1 MPLTVETLRDSV
13 VRCRFGSG
21 RRGIATLVALLALAA
36 SGCQTQP
43 RCQCDCAFRATT
55 PQVGKGCWVEGDKLI
70 CPLVRR
76 SLNLEPAYPS
86 EDPRCEQ
93 QEDGTIRCAVH
104 PGDVVE

>member
-1 MPLTVETLRDSV
+1 MTKTLEPLMI
-13 VRCRFGSG
+13 
-21 RRGIATLVALLALAA
+21 RRGRGGSNRLGIVALTALLAAITLA
-36 SGCQTQP
+36 CQTQP
-43 RCQCDCAFRATT
+43 RVCQCDCSFKATT

-76 SLNLEPAYPS
+76 SLKLEPAYPS

-93 QEDGTIRCAVH
+93 QEDGRIKCAIH

>member
-1 MPLTVETLRDSV
+1 MPQTFERLAI
-13 VRCRFGSG
+13 
-21 RRGIATLVALLALAA
+21 RRGQSSRRLVTALAALLALTAL
-36 SGCQTQP
+36 GCQTQP
-43 RCQCDCAFRATT
+43 RVCQCDCAFKATT

-76 SLNLEPAYPS
+76 SLRLEPAYPS

-93 QEDGTIRCAVH
+93 QEDGRIKCAIH